1 MQTIL
6 DWLGATADALIWMV
20 VLGVATAMVAGT
32 ARRVLGVRVGWPRLI
47 LVCVVAIITLV
58 SVSSNVL
65 VDPANPTHEIA
76 PALWVYLG
84 VATLWTFAIAAAVLV
99 VLEIMVPTGSLPT
112 VRSLVFGW
120 GRRWRRGRRYAEVM
134 GIAARHG
141 LGAQLRGVRTPDPD
155 SSRTAVSLRRAL
167 QEAGVTFTKLGQMLS
182 TRADLLPAA
191 YVVELTRLTNRA
203 EPEPWSAVRAVL
215 EGELGRPVTADLEAG
230 RLGVNV
236 RVLADEGDR
245 AFVFGLVQQL
255 VVAVLS
261 GSAVLG
267 GILLA
272 TSGGVEVLPGVTAN
286 ALLGGLLSF
295 AGFVL
300 ALRAVAQVFGRAS
313 G

>member
-1 MQTIL
+1 MAI
-6 DWLGATADALIWMV
+6 D
-20 VLGVATAMVAGT
+20 
-32 ARRVLGVRVGWPRLI
+32 PRLD
-47 LVCVVAIITLV
+47 LVGEAR
-58 SVSSNVL
+58 SV
-65 VDPANPTHEIA
+65 
-76 PALWVYLG
+76 G
-84 VATLWTFAIAAAVLV
+84 
-99 VLEIMVPTGSLPT
+99 
-112 VRSLVFGW
+112 
-120 GRRWRRGRRYAEVM
+120 
-134 GIAARHG
+134 
-141 LGAQLRGVRTPDPD
+141 
-155 SSRTAVSLRRAL
+155 
-167 QEAGVTFTKLGQMLS
+167 
-182 TRADLLPAA
+182 
-191 YVVELTRLTNRA
+191 
-203 EPEPWSAVRAVL
+203 RAVVGEVTPERIKDEASRRLLHALPLL
-215 EGELGRPVTADLEAG
+215 ENLPRRLNKITADLEAG